1 MRSRTGVVGLALL
14 VMSHPASSEEFNRG
28 QFERYCEGDPAT
40 GQQVIRCLEGQKRK
54 AGEMLTAKYRKI
66 AAGLNR
72 REIDT
77 LKESQQAW
85 LAYQKTSCRFLAM
98 RVGQVENTDVSQVE
112 QARCLLKST
121 LDRMEELDG
130 LLLSDR

>member
-28 QFERYCEGDPAT
+28 QFEHYCEGGP
-40 GQQVIRCLEGQKRK
+40 QQVIRCLTGQNRK
-54 AGEMLTAKYRKI
+54 AGEMLTAKYRKL

-72 REIDT
+72 PGIDT
-77 LKESQQAW
+77 LKESQQTW

-98 RVGQVENTDVSQVE
+98 RVGQVENADVSQME

-121 LDRMEELDG
+121 LDRMEELDR
-130 LLLSDR
+130 LLLSDK

>member
-1 MRSRTGVVGLALL
+1 MRQRTWVAGLAVLAL
-14 VMSHPASSEEFNRG
+14 SDPATSEEFNRG

-98 RVGQVENTDVSQVE
+98 RVGQVENTDVGQVE

-121 LDRMEELDG
+121 LDRMEELDR